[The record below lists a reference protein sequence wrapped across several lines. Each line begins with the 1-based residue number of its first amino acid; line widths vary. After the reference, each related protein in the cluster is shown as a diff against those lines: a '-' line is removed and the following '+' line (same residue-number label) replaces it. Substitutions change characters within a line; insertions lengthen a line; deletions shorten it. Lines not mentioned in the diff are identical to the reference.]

1 MDTKLLEILDR
12 LVQKKTLAEVES
24 AELNQLRYAVVVLLM
39 AMLEGTDRRVERRM
53 LHVLNL
59 KALAVVAGDCYKN
72 ALELQKGD
80 LLEVFGGMVQS
91 GDEKR
96 REEETAEEVQLLE
109 DAGFSLFMLLRH
121 LIDFQEHGDG
131 ARGAGAEGDD
141 PAEVFEAFGDARKH
155 FDTLTARVEIVNS
168 SNELERVYFRYP
180 RFCLLLTEESR
191 QNILW
196 SVDRDTPGKQVQ
208 EFFLAC
214 DELHREMKH
223 QEELQ
228 SLGVWRILQ
237 RNKGV
242 AVNLVLYLAV
252 AQVRHVTPHISPR
265 HSRILSPRHNAY
277 LAVAQNLI
285 LLLRFSTHS
294 DHAILRYVEPIANKF
309 FGVIQCLSCVTVF
322 LLYTLQNGPLRQQKL
337 WKRHHNIDFDEVKR
351 RAFSTDIK
359 DKEWFI
365 LLLVKGP
372 YFLLTDFM
380 LVFSMFMFVAA
391 VLGLW
396 VHPFWFS
403 VHLLDIVNKSADLQN
418 VFTAVTLNGRS
429 ILMTALFG
437 VIIIYLYAIVGFAFL
452 QEWFVIGDY
461 PDPDIPVCPPAE
473 EGGLLVCWASALN
486 EGLRAGDIGAFM
498 DPIAPGDPLY
508 VGYILY
514 EFTFWM
520 IVVTVLLNVIFGI
533 IIDTFGELRGER
545 AAKKSN
551 MENTCFICSVD
562 RFTFETKG
570 GGFERHIRDDHNMWN
585 YLYLMVYLREKDPT
599 EYNGWEQYVAD
610 KIKAEDTS
618 FIPSNNAI
626 VLKEFREREE
636 AESAKLNDAITDIKR
651 SVEEGSRNDA
661 ELRKETVGRF
671 EQVLSKQAA
680 MSEQIERLTE
690 RLRELAPS
698 APASARG
705 SGGTPTG
712 TPR

>member
-1 MDTKLLEILDR
+1 
-12 LVQKKTLAEVES
+12 
-24 AELNQLRYAVVVLLM
+24 
-39 AMLEGTDRRVERRM
+39 
-53 LHVLNL
+53 
-59 KALAVVAGDCYKN
+59 
-72 ALELQKGD
+72 
-80 LLEVFGGMVQS
+80 
-91 GDEKR
+91 
-96 REEETAEEVQLLE
+96 
-109 DAGFSLFMLLRH
+109 
-121 LIDFQEHGDG
+121 
-131 ARGAGAEGDD
+131 
-141 PAEVFEAFGDARKH
+141 
-155 FDTLTARVEIVNS
+155 
-168 SNELERVYFRYP
+168 
-180 RFCLLLTEESR
+180 
-191 QNILW
+191 
-196 SVDRDTPGKQVQ
+196 
-208 EFFLAC
+208 
-214 DELHREMKH
+214 MKH

-242 AVNLVLYLAV
+242 AVNLVL
-252 AQVRHVTPHISPR
+252 
-265 HSRILSPRHNAY
+265 Y

-486 EGLRAGDIGAFM
+486 EGLRAGDIGAFS
-498 DPIAPGDPLY
+498 DPAKAVRRLHP
-508 VGYILY
+508 VR
-514 EFTFWM
+514 
-520 IVVTVLLNVIFGI
+520 VHLLDDRRHGAAQRSSVSS
-533 IIDTFGELRGER
+533 DTSASSAAARREEVEHGEHVRHL
-545 AAKKSN
+545 
-551 MENTCFICSVD
+551 SVD
-562 RFTFETKG
+562 RFHF
-570 GGFERHIRDDHNMWN
+570 D
-585 YLYLMVYLREKDPT
+585 
-599 EYNGWEQYVAD
+599 
-610 KIKAEDTS
+610 
-618 FIPSNNAI
+618 
-626 VLKEFREREE
+626 
-636 AESAKLNDAITDIKR
+636 
-651 SVEEGSRNDA
+651 EGR
-661 ELRKETVGRF
+661 
-671 EQVLSKQAA
+671 
-680 MSEQIERLTE
+680 
-690 RLRELAPS
+690 RLRAPY
-698 APASARG
+698 P
-705 SGGTPTG
+705 
-712 TPR
+712 